1 MPRASEFDEEDQAE
15 EDEMNDQMR
24 AVMRDDVEEGGRR
37 EKEEDDVAE
46 EEEGDVNRK
55 WGKVGK
61 FDAVALK
68 VCWLGKQKTGF
79 GWCVWLKN
87 SF

>member
-1 MPRASEFDEEDQAE
+1 MPHASEFDEEDQAE
-15 EDEMNDQMR
+15 EEDMNDQMR
-24 AVMRDDVEEGGRR
+24 SVMRDDVEGIE
-37 EKEEDDVAE
+37 EEEDYEDE

-68 VCWLGKQKTGF
+68 VCWLGGTKYR
-79 GWCVWLKN
+79 V
-87 SF
+87 